1 VTLPVA
7 HPMRVELSDE
17 VHARPPL
24 PLRAPSRVS
33 CLALLSPP
41 AARPD
46 EWSGLLALAARF
58 GITMPATPGSQCS
71 ADFGPF
77 RLKWERHT
85 EFSRYVFVVDGA
97 SEAPFAAPAIT
108 SVPDDWI
115 ASLPGQLIFAAHCEI
130 VQEPSETPRYDQ
142 LSAQYFGGNQLLGAT
157 IGGGVS
163 LALTDF
169 RIAAD
174 GYSRILVIDRGM
186 TPHQG
191 GRVVQSL
198 LEIDAY
204 RVLALLAFPVA
215 RDLSPVLYRNE
226 RELAEVA
233 NVLVRAEVDSEP
245 GLLDR
250 LTALQAQIERH
261 EADNHYR
268 FGAATA
274 YYEIVQRRIAQL
286 REDRLPPLQTFQE
299 FTERRLA
306 PAMNTCAAVSARL
319 ESLSQRVTRATQL
332 LSTRIEITRERQNQ
346 QLLASM
352 NRRAELQLR
361 LQGTVE
367 GLSVAAVTYYV
378 VGLVSLVAKGLPL
391 GRVGM
396 DASVVT
402 AVSIPIVALLVAF
415 GVRRIRQVVARVE
428 R

>member
-1 VTLPVA
+1 MTLPA
-7 HPMRVELSDE
+7 GHPMRVELSDE

-24 PLRAPSRVS
+24 PLRPPSRVT
-33 CLALLSPP
+33 CLALISPP
-41 AARPD
+41 ASRAD
-46 EWSGLLALAARF
+46 EWHGLLALAARF
-58 GITMPATPGSQCS
+58 GVPLPATPGSHCS

-97 SEAPFAAPAIT
+97 SDAPFSAPAIA
-108 SVPDDWI
+108 SVPGEWV
-115 ASLPGQLIFAAHCEI
+115 AALPGQVIYAAHCEI
-130 VQEPSETPRYDQ
+130 VREPAAAPDYDA
-142 LSAQYFGGNQLLGAT
+142 LSARHFAGNPLVGAA
-157 IGGGVS
+157 IGGGVA

-174 GYSRILVIDRGM
+174 GFSRLLIVDRGM

-191 GRVVQSL
+191 GRAVQSV

-204 RVLALLAFPVA
+204 RVLALLAFPMA
-215 RDLSPVLYRNE
+215 RDLSPAIYRNE
-226 RELAEVA
+226 RELAEIA
-233 NVLVRAEVDSEP
+233 NVLVTADVDSEP
-245 GLLDR
+245 VLLDR
-250 LTALQAQIERH
+250 LTKLQAQIERH

-268 FGAATA
+268 FGAAVA

-286 REDRLPPLQTFQE
+286 REERLPPLQTFQE

-332 LSTRIEITRERQNQ
+332 LSTRIEISRERQNQ

-352 NRRAELQLR
+352 NRRAEMQLR

-378 VGLVSLVAKGLPL
+378 VGLVNYGVKGLPL
-391 GRVGM
+391 ERLGADPG
-396 DASVVT
+396 VVT
-402 AVSIPIVALLVAF
+402 ALAIPVVALLVAL
-415 GVRRIRQVVARVE
+415 GVRRIRHMVTRAAA
-428 R
+428 

>member
-1 VTLPVA
+1 
-7 HPMRVELSDE
+7 MRVELSDE

-24 PLRAPSRVS
+24 PLSPPSRVT
-33 CLALLSPP
+33 CLALMSPP
-41 AARPD
+41 ASRAA
-46 EWSGLLALAARF
+46 EWQGLLELAARH
-58 GITMPATPGSQCS
+58 GVTLPATPGSHCS
-71 ADFGPF
+71 AEFGSF

-97 SEAPFAAPAIT
+97 SDLPFAAPAVA
-108 SVPDDWI
+108 SVPAEWI
-115 ASLPGQLIFAAHCEI
+115 ATLPGQVIYAAHCEI
-130 VQEPSETPRYDQ
+130 VHAAPAAPDYDA
-142 LSAQYFGGNQLLGAT
+142 LSAAHFAGNPLVGAV
-157 IGGGVS
+157 IGGGVA

-174 GYSRILVIDRGM
+174 GYSRILVVDRGM
-186 TPHQG
+186 NAQQA
-191 GRVVQSL
+191 GRAVQSL

-215 RDLSPVLYRNE
+215 RDLSPALYRNE

-233 NVLVRAEVDSEP
+233 NVLVQADVDSEP
-245 GLLDR
+245 VMLDR
-250 LTALQAQIERH
+250 LTRLQAQIERH

-268 FGAATA
+268 FGAAVA

-286 REDRLPPLQTFQE
+286 REERLPPLQTYQE

-352 NRRAELQLR
+352 NRRAEMQLR

-378 VGLVSLVAKGLPL
+378 VGLVNYGVKGLPVERFGL
-391 GRVGM
+391 
-396 DASVVT
+396 DAGVLT
-402 AVSIPIVALLVAF
+402 ALSIPVVALLVAF
-415 GVRRIRQVVARVE
+415 GVRRIRHRVTRGAR
-428 R
+428 